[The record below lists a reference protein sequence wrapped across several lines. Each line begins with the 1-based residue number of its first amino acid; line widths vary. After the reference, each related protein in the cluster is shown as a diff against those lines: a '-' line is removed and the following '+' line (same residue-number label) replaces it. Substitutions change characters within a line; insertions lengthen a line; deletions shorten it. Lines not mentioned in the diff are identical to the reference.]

1 MNLLRCKA
9 HSGQIVSISYTD
21 RFGIC
26 FHKFDGT
33 SYGIINVKEVYDQ
46 PTQKTLSEARGYVI
60 SDYQE
65 YLEKQWIQ
73 NLESSYPL
81 KINETALK
89 SMVKK

>member
-1 MNLLRCKA
+1 MTN
-9 HSGQIVSISYTD
+9 
-21 RFGIC
+21 
-26 FHKFDGT
+26 
-33 SYGIINVKEVYDQ
+33 
-46 PTQKTLSEARGYVI
+46 TQKTLSEARGYVI